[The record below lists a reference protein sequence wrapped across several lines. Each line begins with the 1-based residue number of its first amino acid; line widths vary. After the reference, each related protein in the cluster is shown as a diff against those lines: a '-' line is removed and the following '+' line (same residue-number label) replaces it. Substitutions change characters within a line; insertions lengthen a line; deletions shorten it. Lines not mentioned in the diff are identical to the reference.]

1 MSEQA
6 KHNILD
12 ITARIVAAH
21 LAHNPVDTSALP
33 SLIQS
38 VYRTLSNV
46 DAPEPAPAAAQSP
59 AVPVKKSV
67 FPDFIVC
74 LEDGKKLKMLKRH
87 LKTSYGLTPDDYR
100 TKWGLPRD
108 YPMVAPN
115 YATKRSDLARS
126 IGLGRKP
133 SAAPEE
139 LIALAEA
146 VEPAATQ
153 LPARRARGSK
163 G

>member
-1 MSEQA
+1 MSA
-6 KHNILD
+6 HATHDILD
-12 ITARIVAAH
+12 VTARIVAAH
-21 LAHNPVDTSALP
+21 LANNQVDAAALP

-38 VYRTLSNV
+38 VYRTLSSV
-46 DAPEPAPAAAQSP
+46 DEPEPAPADAQPP

-74 LEDGKKLKMLKRH
+74 LEDGQKLKMLKRH
-87 LKTSYGLTPDDYR
+87 LQASYGLTPDAYR
-100 TKWGLPRD
+100 AKWGLPRD

-115 YATKRSDLARS
+115 YASERSTLAKQ

-133 SAAPEE
+133 
-139 LIALAEA
+139 AEIPT
-146 VEPAATQ
+146 EPVATQ

>member
-1 MSEQA
+1 MSDQT
-6 KHNILD
+6 NQQILG
-12 ITARIVAAH
+12 ITAQIVAAH
-21 LAHNPVDTSALP
+21 LGNNQMDASAIP

-38 VYRTLSNV
+38 VYRTVSTV
-46 DAPEPAPAAAQSP
+46 GDPEPEAVIAPQP

-87 LKTSYGLTPDDYR
+87 LQTSYGLTPAAYR

-115 YATKRSDLARS
+115 YASTRSALAKQ
-126 IGLGRKP
+126 IGLGRKT
-133 SAAPEE
+133 SADTAKPEIAEPEE
-139 LIALAEA
+139 SKIT
-146 VEPAATQ
+146 VVK
-153 LPARRARGSK
+153 ARRARGSK

>member
-1 MSEQA
+1 MSDQA
-6 KHNILD
+6 KHDILD
-12 ITARIVAAH
+12 ITAQIVAAH
-21 LAHNPVDTSALP
+21 VANNPVETSTLP

-46 DAPEPAPAAAQSP
+46 DAPEPAQAAAQSP
-59 AVPVKKSV
+59 AVSVRKSV

-87 LKTSYGLTPDDYR
+87 LQTSYGLTPAAYR
-100 TKWGLPRD
+100 AKWGLPVD

-115 YATKRSDLARS
+115 YATKRSDLAKQT
-126 IGLGRKP
+126 GLGRVPAK
-133 SAAPEE
+133 
-139 LIALAEA
+139 IRT
-146 VEPAATQ
+146 EPAEQEATQ
-153 LPARRARGSK
+153 LPVRRARGSK

>member
-1 MSEQA
+1 MTDRNTS
-6 KHNILD
+6 ILLELTAD
-12 ITARIVAAH
+12 IIAAH
-21 LAHNPVDTSALP
+21 LSHNQVTTEALP

-38 VYRTLSNV
+38 VYRSLSTV
-46 DAPEPAPAAAQSP
+46 GEPETEPSITPTP

-87 LKTSYGLTPDDYR
+87 LQTSYGMTPDDYR

-115 YATKRSDLARS
+115 YASTRSTLAKQ
-126 IGLGRKP
+126 IGLGRKVAQTP
-133 SAAPEE
+133 SEPEASSE
-139 LIALAEA
+139 
-146 VEPAATQ
+146 VEVTQ

-163 G
+163 K

>member
-1 MSEQA
+1 MCDQTSQQ
-6 KHNILD
+6 ILN

-21 LAHNPVDTSALP
+21 LGNNQVDASAIP

-38 VYRTLSNV
+38 VYRTISGV
-46 DAPEPAPAAAQSP
+46 DAPEPETVVTLQP
-59 AVPVKKSV
+59 AVPVRKSV

-87 LKTSYGLTPDDYR
+87 LQASYGLTPAAYR

-108 YPMVAPN
+108 YPMVAPS
-115 YATKRSDLARS
+115 YASTRSALAKQ
-126 IGLGRKP
+126 IGLGRKM
-133 SAAPEE
+133 SADIAEPEVAEPEE
-139 LIALAEA
+139 AKITGVKAC
-146 VEPAATQ
+146 
-153 LPARRARGSK
+153 RARGSK

>member
-1 MSEQA
+1 MSDQTSQQ
-6 KHNILD
+6 ILN

-21 LAHNPVDTSALP
+21 LGNNQVDASAIP

-38 VYRTLSNV
+38 VYRTVSSV
-46 DAPEPAPAAAQSP
+46 DAPEPEAVIALQP

-87 LKTSYGLTPDDYR
+87 LHTSYGMTPADYR
-100 TKWGLPRD
+100 TKWSLPRD

-115 YATKRSDLARS
+115 YASTRSVLAKQ
-126 IGLGRKP
+126 IGLGRKILADTVEP
-133 SAAPEE
+133 EIAEPEE
-139 LIALAEA
+139 AKIT
-146 VEPAATQ
+146 VVK
-153 LPARRARGSK
+153 ARRARGSK